1 MPKGCGGVGFE
12 EYTETL
18 FDEAF
23 LPFRYWCI
31 SLAELSAEEYLA
43 TKNPVA
49 YGLAPLMDHGQLSK
63 PRLKALCLNGIAT
76 SDITEVQAAILAY
89 FVDTY
94 LPLTQAE
101 EEEFQQLIQREE
113 VQVMEFIT
121 SWQREARAEG
131 VAEGVLASKRET
143 LLAQLDEKF
152 GTVPET
158 TSQRVQSI
166 ESKEELDQLLRKLI
180 HANSIAEIGLD
191 GAKE

>member
-1 MPKGCGGVGFE
+1 M
-12 EYTETL
+12 
-18 FDEAF
+18 
-23 LPFRYWCI
+23 
-31 SLAELSAEEYLA
+31 
-43 TKNPVA
+43 
-49 YGLAPLMDHGQLSK
+49 Q
-63 PRLKALCLNGIAT
+63 
-76 SDITEVQAAILAY
+76 
-89 FVDTY
+89 
-94 LPLTQAE
+94 
-101 EEEFQQLIQREE
+101 
-113 VQVMEFIT
+113 FIT
-121 SWQREARAEG
+121 SWQRKARAEG

>member
-1 MPKGCGGVGFE
+1 MGQGTVHEGC
-12 EYTETL
+12 
-18 FDEAF
+18 
-23 LPFRYWCI
+23 
-31 SLAELSAEEYLA
+31 
-43 TKNPVA
+43 
-49 YGLAPLMDHGQLSK
+49 
-63 PRLKALCLNGIAT
+63 
-76 SDITEVQAAILAY
+76 
-89 FVDTY
+89 
-94 LPLTQAE
+94 
-101 EEEFQQLIQREE
+101 
-113 VQVMEFIT
+113 
-121 SWQREARAEG
+121 